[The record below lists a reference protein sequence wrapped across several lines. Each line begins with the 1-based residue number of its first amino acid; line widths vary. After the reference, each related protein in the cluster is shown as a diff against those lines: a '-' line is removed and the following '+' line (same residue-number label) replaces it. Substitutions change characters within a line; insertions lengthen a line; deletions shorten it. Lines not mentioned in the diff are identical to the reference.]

1 MYCPDRP
8 NAPQYIMDITSAVND
23 LGYQP
28 EYSYLQMLQ
37 DMKKIYQTECAAI
50 AARQE
55 RFL

>member
-1 MYCPDRP
+1 
-8 NAPQYIMDITSAVND
+8 MDITSAVND

-37 DMKKIYQTECAAI
+37 DMKKIYQTERAAI